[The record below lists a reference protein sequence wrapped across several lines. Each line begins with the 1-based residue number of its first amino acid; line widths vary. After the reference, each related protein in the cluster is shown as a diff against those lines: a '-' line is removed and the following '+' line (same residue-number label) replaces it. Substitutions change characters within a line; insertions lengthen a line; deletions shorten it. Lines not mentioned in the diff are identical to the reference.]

1 VSCNPVHSE
10 VYSIQHYVI
19 KLVIDLRQ
27 VGGLL
32 QVLLFPP
39 PIKLT
44 TMINTAEIL
53 LKMALNTIN
62 QTLAKTQ
69 LFRGVVFNSGETS
82 SNLLC
87 PLDLSVI
94 ETMTPCVGTLW
105 SAEVLLSFVHAIIE
119 IKMFLFYKKT
129 LYREWMWSGGLGRWT

>member
-62 QTLAKTQ
+62 QTLTKTQ

-82 SNLLC
+82 PNLLC